1 MKDIRANI
9 ESYREKRERER
20 DRVVTEFEGDARAL
34 ADEVIYLRRTVANV
48 AKAVGWAQA
57 GAPFGVVGPGP
68 YWQPRRAATD
78 TKEVIQNDG

>member
-1 MKDIRANI
+1 MKDLRPTI

-20 DRVVTEFEGDARAL
+20 DRVIAEFGASAQAL

-78 TKEVIQNDG
+78 TREVTKNDG